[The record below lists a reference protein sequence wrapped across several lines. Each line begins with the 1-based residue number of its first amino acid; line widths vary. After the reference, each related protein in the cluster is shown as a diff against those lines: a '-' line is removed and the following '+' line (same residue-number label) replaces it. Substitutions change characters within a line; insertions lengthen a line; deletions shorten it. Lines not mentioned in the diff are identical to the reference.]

1 MLFRSRQ
8 PQAEPWS
15 GHENYL
21 PNAHT
26 PINTDATI
34 AIIDPTTGTTS
45 TKVKDTRAQAE
56 LKAAQNDTM
65 KKKCA
70 EKTPEIGRA
79 SCRERVKISVVAV
92 TIKKK
97 TKKKQKKNTIH
108 QVNPET
114 AIHTRET

>member
-1 MLFRSRQ
+1 M
-8 PQAEPWS
+8 A

-70 EKTPEIGRA
+70 EKTPGSLA
-79 SCRERVKISVVAV
+79 MGP
-92 TIKKK
+92 T
-97 TKKKQKKNTIH
+97 
-108 QVNPET
+108 
-114 AIHTRET
+114 